1 MTMSPTTSLVRRQY
15 LDLETFSR
23 AASIHPDIAGR
34 FVALGLVEAFVG
46 SGGELC
52 FARDQ
57 VAVAARLQRLRSG
70 LALNYAALGL
80 VADLLDRIAALER
93 ASQSQPRNGGPSWT

>member
-1 MTMSPTTSLVRRQY
+1 MTMSPTTALVRPQY
-15 LDLETFSR
+15 LDLETFAR
-23 AASIHPDIAGR
+23 AAWIHPDLARR

-46 SGGELC
+46 SSGELH
-52 FARDQ
+52 FAREQ

-70 LALNYAALGL
+70 LALNSAALGL
-80 VADLLDRIAALER
+80 VVELLDRIAALER